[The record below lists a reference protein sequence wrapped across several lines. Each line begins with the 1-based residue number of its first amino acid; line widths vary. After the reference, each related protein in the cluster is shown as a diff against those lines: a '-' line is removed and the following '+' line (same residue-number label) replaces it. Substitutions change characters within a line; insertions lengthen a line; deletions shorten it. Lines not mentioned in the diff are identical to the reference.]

1 MMHDVEL
8 LVNAPQH
15 FVIPCGVMAKT
26 PASKTP
32 RQGAD
37 RTRHDTISEEKR
49 IKIVGLLFQGHTAE
63 QIACKLDPKRGRKYR
78 RVRGQVLRVAAES
91 PEIQALEAGKAHG
104 EMVLATHPVAQAVIK
119 RALRGRTDAAKLI
132 FEASGFHNPKVKHE
146 HSGDITVNLGSV
158 PRPERVDNPAA
169 PALEDG
175 TVVDA
180 TVVEE

>member
-26 PASKTP
+26 PAKKP

-37 RTRHDTISEEKR
+37 RTKHDLIGTKKR
-49 IKIVGLLFQGHTAE
+49 DRYMSLVRKGFSPE
-63 QIACKLDPKRGRKYR
+63 QIACKLDSSRGRRYRKIRGEVLRTIATDIEFQAEMAAQAQGTLIMGVPPVAEALVKRGK
-78 RVRGQVLRVAAES
+78 
-91 PEIQALEAGKAHG
+91 
-104 EMVLATHPVAQAVIK
+104 
-119 RALRGRTDAAKLI
+119 RGRTDAAKLI

-169 PALEDG
+169 QALEDG